1 MRVDSIRLWLYAMM
15 VCLVMGETSEL
26 DVVAAGETFWDS
38 LAGSIVATIGSMTRV
53 QITCRPNMTS
63 VCTST
68 PVPYPKE
75 MTFGS
80 DMQVWSLQTGHIG
93 VPTQGYDLI
102 SAAFRCNV
110 PLTTEGARCALTR
123 VVFWSTGSET
133 WTSTFITTTSYSQ
146 PEVLKAKLL
155 ITAGLE
161 KLQSSAQAT
170 VVDTTPTIP
179 VDSLASTTTLS
190 PMSVTSITGHDN
202 SNVHQAS
209 PITSLESVSVSTS
222 PSIPGPTTTP
232 SPARSKR
239 WSTNKT
245 ITISVAAGA
254 AFCVILAM
262 AFWHLKKKGL
272 RDSGSNGTSS
282 LSTIVPAPGGPE
294 TQSPVGLES
303 LSELPAGDDASTRPE
318 LSSSDSSSSGGTTE
332 RSPLVKMSA
341 EDYLAAARE
350 ALRSEQMSRAVE
362 LPVNRIQL
370 STIDEEVL
378 LSSGEL
384 APVELPVD
392 GHQLV
397 HELE

>member
-1 MRVDSIRLWLYAMM
+1 MRVDIIRLWLYAMM

-80 DMQVWSLQTGHIG
+80 DMQVWSLQTGRIG
-93 VPTQGYDLI
+93 VPTQGWNLI

-133 WTSTFITTTSYSQ
+133 WTSTFITTTSYLQ
-146 PEVLKAKLL
+146 PDVLKAKLL

-161 KLQSSAQAT
+161 KLQISSQAT

-179 VDSLASTTTLS
+179 VDSLASTATLS
-190 PMSVTSITGHDN
+190 PMSVTSITGDDN
-202 SNVHQAS
+202 SNAHQAS

-222 PSIPGPTTTP
+222 PSIPSPTTTP

-262 AFWHLKKKGL
+262 AFWHFKKKGL

-303 LSELPAGDDASTRPE
+303 PSELPTGDDASTRPE
-318 LSSSDSSSSGGTTE
+318 LASSDSSSSGGTTE

-350 ALRSEQMSRAVE
+350 ALRSEQMSRVVE

>member
-1 MRVDSIRLWLYAMM
+1 MM

-80 DMQVWSLQTGHIG
+80 DMQVWSLQTGQIG
-93 VPTQGYDLI
+93 VPTQGWDLI
-102 SAAFRCNV
+102 SAAFSCNV

-146 PEVLKAKLL
+146 PDVLKAKLL

-161 KLQSSAQAT
+161 KLQISSQAT
-170 VVDTTPTIP
+170 VVDTTSTIP
-179 VDSLASTTTLS
+179 VGSLASTATLS
-190 PMSVTSITGHDN
+190 PMSVTSITGDDN
-202 SNVHQAS
+202 SNAHQDS

-222 PSIPGPTTTP
+222 PSIPSPTTTP

-262 AFWHLKKKGL
+262 AFWHFKKKGL

-303 LSELPAGDDASTRPE
+303 PSELPAGGDASIRPE
-318 LSSSDSSSSGGTTE
+318 LASSDSSSSGGTTE

-350 ALRSEQMSRAVE
+350 ALRSEQMSRVVE
-362 LPVNRIQL
+362 LPANRIQL

-378 LSSGEL
+378 LSSREL